1 MSLRRLRAGIA
12 PTAWAAALLTV
23 LAAVAAGRASA
34 DPLAVDPAAGPE
46 TTATVTDA
54 AAAFAPVPYG
64 PGELLV
70 FSIDYGPVNAGEAS
84 LEVGEVVDS
93 GGRPCYPVES
103 KAASNRFFSAFYLV
117 RDKVITHIDV
127 QTLATRYFSKRL
139 REGDYRKNVAI
150 RYDQEAGKAR
160 HLDGRDE
167 DVPSGVQD
175 ILSAF
180 YFVRTLPLVPG
191 QPALVTTHSS
201 RKTYDLVVNVHGRE
215 RITVPAGTFDCLV
228 VQPVIQGEGLFQFEG
243 DLTIWLSDDER
254 RLPVLMK
261 TKVKVG
267 AIDASLKSYRLGRP
281 LNAEVRP

>member
-1 MSLRRLRAGIA
+1 MILRRDETGIPPA
-12 PTAWAAALLTV
+12 VLVAALIALLAATAAA
-23 LAAVAAGRASA
+23 A
-34 DPLAVDPAAGPE
+34 DPAAGGE
-46 TTATVTDA
+46 SAAVATDSTAAPA
-54 AAAFAPVPYG
+54 AVPYG

-84 LEVGEVVDS
+84 LEVGDVVDS
-93 GGRPCYPVES
+93 GGHPCYPVES
-103 KAASNRFFSAFYLV
+103 KATSNRFFSAFYLV
-117 RDKVITHIDV
+117 RDKVITHIDIR
-127 QTLATRYFSKRL
+127 TLATRYFSKRL

-167 DVPSGVQD
+167 DVPPGVQD

-180 YFVRTLPLVPG
+180 YFVRTLPLEPG
-191 QPALVTTHSS
+191 KPALVTTHSS
-201 RKTYDLVVNVHGRE
+201 RKTYDLVVEVHGRE
-215 RITVPAGTFDCLV
+215 RITVPAGTFDCIV

-243 DLTIWLSDDER
+243 DLTIWLSDDAR

-267 AIDASLKSYRLGRP
+267 AIDASLKSFRPGRP
-281 LNAEVRP
+281 LNPEVRP

>member
-1 MSLRRLRAGIA
+1 MSLRRQGPGSMA
-12 PTAWAAALLTV
+12 V
-23 LAAVAAGRASA
+23 LAAAAIAC
-34 DPLAVDPAAGPE
+34 L
-46 TTATVTDA
+46 A
-54 AAAFAPVPYG
+54 AAAAAAAGTEPAAAAPDPTAAPAPAPYG

-84 LEVGEVVDS
+84 LEVGEVIDS
-93 GGRPCYPVES
+93 GGHPCYPVES
-103 KAASNRFFSAFYLV
+103 KATSNRFFSAFYLV

-127 QTLATRYFSKRL
+127 RTLATRYFSKRL

-167 DVPSGVQD
+167 DVPTGVQD

-180 YFVRTLPLVPG
+180 YFVRTLPLEPG

-201 RKTYDLVVNVHGRE
+201 RRTYDLVVEVHGRE
-215 RITVPAGTFDCLV
+215 RITVPAGTFDCIV

-243 DLTIWLSDDER
+243 DLTIWLSDDAR

-267 AIDASLKSYRLGRP
+267 AIDASLKSFRPGRP
-281 LNAEVRP
+281 LNPEVRP